1 MASWEYK
8 TETLTSIVGEEK
20 LRLGDLEDS
29 LNKHGED
36 GWELVTLV
44 PNVNIQRGKDGDLLI
59 YKRGGRS

>member
-8 TETLTSIVGEEK
+8 TDTLTSMVGEEK

-29 LNKHGED
+29 LSDHGKD

-59 YKRGGRS
+59 FKRQAG

>member
-1 MASWEYK
+1 MARWEYK
-8 TETLTSIVGEEK
+8 TDTLTSIVGEEK
-20 LRLGDLEDS
+20 LRLGDLENS

-59 YKRGGRS
+59 YKRGAGS

>member
-1 MASWEYK
+1 MASFEYK
-8 TETLTSIVGEEK
+8 TDVLTSIVGEEK

-29 LNKHGED
+29 LKDHGGE

-59 YKRGGRS
+59 FKRPKS